1 MVNGHDEVGNC
12 IGWPMLSV
20 SCNSKRRVNP
30 EAL

>member
-1 MVNGHDEVGNC
+1 MVNGHDEVGN
-12 IGWPMLSV
+12 WPMLSV